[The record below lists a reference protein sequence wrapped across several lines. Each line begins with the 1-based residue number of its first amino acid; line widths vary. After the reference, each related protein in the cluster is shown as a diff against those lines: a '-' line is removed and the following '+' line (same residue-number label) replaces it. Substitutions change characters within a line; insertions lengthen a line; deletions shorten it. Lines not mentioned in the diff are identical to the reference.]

1 MSISPFFHALG
12 SAYQAEMD
20 DLASDSEGK
29 DVLRQRLTEKRIRSR
44 RVESSLWACSNM
56 RSRDM

>member
-29 DVLRQRLTEKRIRSR
+29 DVLRQRLAEKRKELVFLRQMI
-44 RVESSLWACSNM
+44 
-56 RSRDM
+56 